1 MTALTQDRNTSRRD
15 GNQVEPPVAAAT
27 RIWGGSIVCIN
38 AGGYAVPGATAT
50 TLKAVGVAE
59 DRADNSAGVAGA
71 IRVRCRKGPH
81 RFANSAAADAI
92 ALSVSSSRIPCPPCS
107 LFNLRRPGR
116 HPLRPVPGPARRAA
130 AGTTGA
136 ARPR

>member
-1 MTALTQDRNTSRRD
+1 MSALTQDRNTSRRN
-15 GNQVEPPVAAAT
+15 GNQVAPPVAATT

-59 DRADNSAGVAGA
+59 GRADNSAGVAGA

-92 ALSVSSSRIPCPPCS
+92 ALTDVGSDCYIVDDQTVAKTNGANTRSV
-107 LFNLRRPGR
+107 
-116 HPLRPVPGPARRAA
+116 
-130 AGTTGA
+130 AGKVFDVDADGVWVDF
-136 ARPR
+136 R

>member
-1 MTALTQDRNTSRRD
+1 MPALTQDRNTRRSD
-15 GNQVEPPVAAAT
+15 GNQVEPPVAATT

-38 AGGYAVPGATAT
+38 TAGYAVPGATST

-81 RFANSAAADAI
+81 RFANSAAGDAI
-92 ALSVSSSRIPCPPCS
+92 GLADVGSDCFIVDDQTVAKTNGTNTRSV
-107 LFNLRRPGR
+107 
-116 HPLRPVPGPARRAA
+116 
-130 AGTTGA
+130 AGKVYDVDADGVWVDF
-136 ARPR
+136 R

>member
-1 MTALTQDRNTSRRD
+1 MSALTQDRNTSRRD
-15 GNQVEPPVAAAT
+15 GNQVEPPVAATT

-59 DRADNSAGVAGA
+59 GRADNSAGVAGA

-92 ALSVSSSRIPCPPCS
+92 ALTPEEWA
-107 LFNLRRPGR
+107 RRPWWVR
-116 HPLRPVPGPARRAA
+116 VAQNTARLADSLL
-130 AGTTGA
+130 
-136 ARPR
+136 